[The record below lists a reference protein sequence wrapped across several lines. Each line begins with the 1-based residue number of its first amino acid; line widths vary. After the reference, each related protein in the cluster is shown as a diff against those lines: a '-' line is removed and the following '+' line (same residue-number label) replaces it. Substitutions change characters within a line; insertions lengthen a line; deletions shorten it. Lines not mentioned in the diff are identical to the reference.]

1 VNVILIDYSDPC
13 FSREAKTPAP
23 AGSSGKF
30 VQLRNKTTEY
40 LVFAPKEVASYHA
53 DIVERFCREKGLSGS
68 RDGEGKRFDIHEPTW
83 VIVGG
88 GKFELDK
95 GEKHIRFYDNS
106 MAYGKFDPKGLK
118 GKILSIGELSDY
130 SADIE

>member
-1 VNVILIDYSDPC
+1 MNVILIDYCDPC

-40 LVFAPKEVASYHA
+40 LVFAPKELASYHA
-53 DIVERFCREKGLSGS
+53 DIAERFCKEKELRGC

-88 GKFELDK
+88 GKFELDRRK
-95 GEKHIRFYDNS
+95 KYIRLYGNS
-106 MAYGKFDPKGLK
+106 LVYGRFDSKGLK

-130 SADIE
+130 TADIE